1 VVKKIL
7 CIVIENKLQFVVKTK
22 RAGFKVQKI
31 NGDNYIE
38 IDEYLGT
45 FNDFRIIWTNF
56 CEQVGIYENE
66 VISAI
71 LLVDSQK
78 KNHLEFSEYILNRL
92 IDTHNNIIPSNSEI
106 EWTNYELEEIVT
118 TIKDSILEDITISD
132 ISVRNND
139 IPLKILKSSNTLI
152 INTNEK
158 DSESKSIKIKN
169 DTNKLFDTDKK
180 NEEKIV
186 NLDINHV
193 ECYSDNN
200 KDTTYGDESID
211 SMLFNKSLLNG
222 ISEKEELKYLKEK
235 TKNFNHKV
243 RSPR

>member
-7 CIVIENKLQFVVKTK
+7 CIVIENKLQFIVETK

-38 IDEYLGT
+38 IDSYLGQ
-45 FNDFRIIWTNF
+45 FDDFRATWENF
-56 CEQVGIYENE
+56 CEQVGIYEDV
-66 VISAI
+66 VISSV
-71 LLVDSQK
+71 LVVDSQLK
-78 KNHLEFSEYILNRL
+78 KLIELSEHILNRL
-92 IDTHNNIIPSNSEI
+92 INTHNKVISSNLEI
-106 EWTNYELEEIVT
+106 EWTNSELEEIVT

-132 ISVRNND
+132 ISVSNND
-139 IPLKILKSSNTLI
+139 IPLKILTSSNTLI

-158 DSESKSIKIKN
+158 HSESKLIKIKN
-169 DTNKLFDTDKK
+169 DTNKLFDTNKN
-180 NEEKIV
+180 NEEKIS

-193 ECYSDNN
+193 ECYSDNC

-211 SMLFNKSLLNG
+211 SILSNKSILNG
-222 ISEKEELKYLKEK
+222 ISEKEELQYLKEK

>member
-1 VVKKIL
+1 MVKKIL

-92 IDTHNNIIPSNSEI
+92 IDTHNNIIPSNSEL

-211 SMLFNKSLLNG
+211 SMLFNKSLLNV
-222 ISEKEELKYLKEK
+222 ISEKEELQYLKEK

>member
-1 VVKKIL
+1 MVKKIL

-92 IDTHNNIIPSNSEI
+92 IDTHNNIIPFNSEI

-169 DTNKLFDTDKK
+169 DTNKLLDTDKK

-222 ISEKEELKYLKEK
+222 ISEKEELQYLKEK

>member
-222 ISEKEELKYLKEK
+222 ISEKEELQYLKEK

>member
-1 VVKKIL
+1 MVKKIL

-66 VISAI
+66 VMSAI

>member
-1 VVKKIL
+1 MVKKIL
-7 CIVIENKLQFVVKTK
+7 CIIIENKLQFVVETK

-45 FNDFRIIWTNF
+45 FNDFIIIWTNF

-71 LLVDSQK
+71 LLVDGQK

-92 IDTHNNIIPSNSEI
+92 INTHNNIIPSNSEV
-106 EWTNYELEEIVT
+106 EWTNSELEEILT
-118 TIKDSILEDITISD
+118 TIKDRILEDIAFSD
-132 ISVRNND
+132 IIIKSKDTHLD
-139 IPLKILKSSNTLI
+139 ILTSSNTLI
-152 INTNEK
+152 INTDKNN
-158 DSESKSIKIKN
+158 SESKSVDIKA
-169 DTNKLFDTDKK
+169 DTNELLDMNK
-180 NEEKIV
+180 NNEKEYSNIA
-186 NLDINHV
+186 INHV
-193 ECYSDNN
+193 ECYLDNC
-200 KDTTYGDESID
+200 KDDTEVVAPTDF
-211 SMLFNKSLLNG
+211 MLSSKRILDG

>member
-1 VVKKIL
+1 MVKKIL

-118 TIKDSILEDITISD
+118 TIKDSLLEDITISD

-193 ECYSDNN
+193 ECYPDNN